1 MLMVGSWQVATGGD
15 VLKMEKDADMAQA
28 ESSAALVE
36 VEQILHE
43 FELEDV
49 SLFDHAPVLRIQ
61 VPDAQFERALQL
73 RETLVE
79 RIKPLG
85 FRFVALDLDEL

>member
-1 MLMVGSWQVATGGD
+1 MVDSWQVATGGD
-15 VLKMEKDADMAQA
+15 SPKMAKDPDTVQA
-28 ESSAALVE
+28 ESSTALVE
-36 VEQILHE
+36 VKQILSE

-61 VPDAQFERALQL
+61 VSEAQFTRALQL
-73 RETLVE
+73 RETLVD

-85 FRFVALDLDEL
+85 YRFIALDLDEL

>member
-1 MLMVGSWQVATGGD
+1 MAGSWQVVTGGD
-15 VLKMEKDADMAQA
+15 SPKMEKDADMAQA

-43 FELEDV
+43 FKLEDV
-49 SLFDHAPVLRIQ
+49 LLFDHAPVLRIQ
-61 VPDAQFERALQL
+61 VSDAQFERALQL

-79 RIKPLG
+79 RIKPFG